1 MSEFFKENNINIL
14 TRGEKSIDESRDD
27 KSSSYIRPLSF
38 SLYDEE
44 LNDLSSENLVDKIK
58 NNEFIIYMIMDE
70 QCIAPTET
78 YGWFMKDELKQ
89 MFEKP
94 APVQIQRVQNIPLLK
109 LKPNS
114 NAEHD
119 IYYLAIQYI
128 NCMLKT
134 NADLSNL
141 YVCIEAF
148 PKVFVLINKDV
159 KYSKDNNGEIHLTE
173 KFSNGEL
180 EIIISND
187 CIAMNACLN
196 KIWHKYKYN
205 VIKNNED
212 LRSCYISEEMIGDLD
227 KFRHRVRNKTH
238 KTHQRRFMG
247 ERRQSYIN
255 NLKRTAEQKPLK
267 TPLALC
273 GFDQSN
279 QKGIFCLCGKGC
291 CDLNDVEMDN
301 QEHASIGDNN

>member
-14 TRGEKSIDESRDD
+14 TRGEKSIDKSCGD
-27 KSSSYIRPLSF
+27 KSSSYIRPRSF
-38 SLYDEE
+38 SFYDEE
-44 LNDLSSENLVDKIK
+44 LNNLSSENLVDKIK
-58 NNEFIIYMIMDE
+58 DLDSIIYMIMYK
-70 QCIAPTET
+70 QYMAPIKTSGLSMEH
-78 YGWFMKDELKQ
+78 ELKQ
-89 MFEKP
+89 MFEKTP
-94 APVQIQRVQNIPLLK
+94 LVQIQRVQNIPLLK
-109 LKPNS
+109 LKPDS

-134 NADLSNL
+134 NTDLSNL

-187 CIAMNACLN
+187 CIAMNACVN
-196 KIWHKYKYN
+196 KIWYKYKYN
-205 VIKNNED
+205 VIKKNED

-227 KFRHRVRNKTH
+227 EFCHRVRKKTH
-238 KTHQRRFMG
+238 ETLQR
-247 ERRQSYIN
+247 RRQSYIN

-301 QEHASIGDNN
+301 QEHAYIGDNN